1 MQLSVIISTYNSAE
15 WLNKVLIGFSVQNFQ
30 DFEIIIAD
38 DGSDERT
45 KWLLEKY
52 QHSFKALKHIWHK
65 DEGFR
70 KCKILNKAVLAA
82 GSDYLVFTDG
92 DCIPRKDFLQEHMD
106 RREEECFLSGGYFKL
121 PLNISEEI
129 TAENIIR
136 QNCFDLHW
144 LKKRGLK
151 KSFKNTKLSKS
162 TLLTNVLN
170 ATTVTKPTWNGHN
183 ASGWKKDILAVNGF
197 NEEMK
202 YGGEDRELGERL
214 INNELQGIQIRY
226 SAICVHLDHSRPY
239 IHKDDLEKNKRIRL
253 KTAKNNL
260 TWTKKGIIKGKLA
273 HQMNPD

>member
-1 MQLSVIISTYNSAE
+1 MQLSVIISTYNSSE
-15 WLNKVLIGFSVQNFQ
+15 WLNKVLNGFSVQHFQ

-45 KWLLEKY
+45 KLLLEKY
-52 QHSFKALKHIWHK
+52 QQTFKTLKHIWHK

-82 GSDYLVFTDG
+82 SSDYLVFTDG
-92 DCIPRKDFLQEHMD
+92 DCIPRKDFLQQHME
-106 RREEECFLSGGYFKL
+106 RREEQCFLSGGYFKL

-129 TAENIIR
+129 TPENIIR
-136 QNCFDLHW
+136 QECFDLNW

-226 SAICVHLDHSRPY
+226 SAICIHLDHSRPY
-239 IHKDDLEKNKRIRL
+239 IHKEDLEKNKKIRD
-253 KTAKNNL
+253 KTAKNSL
-260 TWTKKGIIKGKLA
+260 TWTENGIIKGKLV
-273 HQMNPD
+273 HQISPE